1 MSLLFNSP
9 GSYNTKHSKNKSI
22 ISHNQTPQWI
32 QQESVVFFVF
42 LNIFHYLSLG
52 VSSGSS
58 TALCEAVKASTLT
71 RARVLTQPRKEE
83 RKRDLLPGKCVL
95 FQLVSRVGS
104 KGARVSWQWCY
115 NAAAAPS
122 AHHSTRNSSSSC
134 SQSHT
139 SQQHTEEFWD
149 ISCTTRLLFWAN
161 KSNSKWQQQQTFVYK
176 KIQLLWQIFIIVFVH
191 F

>member
-32 QQESVVFFVF
+32 QQESVVFFFF

-83 RKRDLLPGKCVL
+83 RKICYRGNASSFSWFRESGPKELVFPDSGATMPLQLPLLTTALGT
-95 FQLVSRVGS
+95 
-104 KGARVSWQWCY
+104 
-115 NAAAAPS
+115 AAAAVANHTPAS
-122 AHHSTRNSSSSC
+122 STPRNSG
-134 SQSHT
+134 
-139 SQQHTEEFWD
+139 
-149 ISCTTRLLFWAN
+149 ISAAQPGYYFERTNPTQNDNNNKLLCI
-161 KSNSKWQQQQTFVYK
+161 K
-176 KIQLLWQIFIIVFVH
+176 KISYYGKYSL
-191 F
+191 